1 MESQPTKKMFY
12 TKWWSW
18 VILALFIFFVSASNK
33 SPQTATP
40 ATATNPPTSSNS
52 TAADKA
58 KAQKELDNFMQL
70 TEKARVVKSYEFSK
84 TANLVYIDNI
94 WYSQTVQFK
103 KDFLAKI
110 AMLKKTITGYT
121 YFEVR
126 DAYSNEKVAEVT
138 AFSSSLEVYK

>member
-1 MESQPTKKMFY
+1 MFY